1 MKLPQLLM
9 ILPDTS
15 TLPPLSLPLGFALHN
30 HTVGKDESAW
40 ERIVEAAFGS
50 HYGFDSFLVAAGGY
64 APENVLYISR
74 NGTDIATTTA
84 VENDRY
90 PGFGWLRMV
99 ATDPAAQGH
108 HAGRLAVLAALQNLA
123 ARGYRQV
130 LLSTDD
136 KRLPAIALYRSLG
149 FEPYYTDESHAARWA
164 AVNEELDAYR
174 RKKNKHET
182 HGNN

>member
-15 TLPPLSLPLGFALHN
+15 PLPPLSLPLGFALHN

-90 PGFGWLRMV
+90 PGFGWLRWQPTLPHRVIMQEDLPYLPPFRISLLGDTGRFCFPPTTNACLPSLFIV
-99 ATDPAAQGH
+99 RLDLNLIIRTKAMP
-108 HAGRLAVLAALQNLA
+108 HAGRL
-123 ARGYRQV
+123 
-130 LLSTDD
+130 
-136 KRLPAIALYRSLG
+136 
-149 FEPYYTDESHAARWA
+149 
-164 AVNEELDAYR
+164 
-174 RKKNKHET
+174 
-182 HGNN
+182 